1 MELYLLN
8 TASGLR
14 PCYDSDYDEKRKLKL
29 GKIYKAKITLAR
41 NIDFH
46 RKYFAL
52 INCAWSYQNEKTTAH
67 FKESV
72 ECFRKTVE
80 IAAGHCDTAYSISRK
95 EWIEI
100 PKSIAFDKMD
110 EAEFMDLYERVKD
123 VLFSVFLRGISEYDF
138 MRNLSNF

>member
-8 TASGLR
+8 TAGGLR
-14 PCYDSDYDEKRKLKL
+14 PCYDSDYDEKKKLKL

-41 NIDFH
+41 NYDFLK
-46 RKYFAL
+46 KYFAL

-72 ECFRKTVE
+72 ECFRKAVE

-123 VLFSVFLRGISEYDF
+123 VLFSVFLRDISD
-138 MRNLSNF
+138 LSLIHI

>member
-1 MELYLLN
+1 M
-8 TASGLR
+8 
-14 PCYDSDYDEKRKLKL
+14 
-29 GKIYKAKITLAR
+29 
-41 NIDFH
+41 
-46 RKYFAL
+46 

-72 ECFRKTVE
+72 EWFRKTVE

-123 VLFSVFLRGISEYDF
+123 VLFSVFLRDISEYDF
-138 MRNLSNF
+138 RRNLSNF

>member
-14 PCYDSDYDEKRKLKL
+14 PCYDSDYDEKKKLKL
-29 GKIYKAKITLAR
+29 GKIYKAKITQAR
-41 NIDFH
+41 NYDFLK
-46 RKYFAL
+46 KYFAL

-123 VLFSVFLRGISEYDF
+123 VLFSVFLRDISEYDF